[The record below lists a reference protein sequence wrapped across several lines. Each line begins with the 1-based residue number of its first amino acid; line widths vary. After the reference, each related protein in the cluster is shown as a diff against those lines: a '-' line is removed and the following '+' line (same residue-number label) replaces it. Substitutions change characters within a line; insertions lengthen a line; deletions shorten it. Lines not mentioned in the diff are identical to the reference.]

1 LSCWKLLLLV
11 AMKYVDEYR
20 DQALVRSLA
29 SRMAKQIDRPL
40 RFMEV
45 CGTHTMN
52 IFRFGLRSLFPTSLQ
67 VVSGPG
73 CPVCVTAAADIDA
86 CIAAAECQNVITAT
100 FGDLVRVPGSRGSL
114 AESRA
119 RGARVEIIYSPI
131 DALELARENPDKL
144 VVFLG
149 IGFETTVPTVA
160 AAIAQAATL
169 KLENFCVLSLHKVMP
184 PIFARLLDG
193 EHQLDGLLCPG
204 HVATIVGRKAF
215 EPVAADYNLPCV
227 ISGFEPVDIMQALV
241 QLTQL
246 VVRQEAKVVN
256 AYPRAVAEHGNI
268 SAWQVVN
275 KVFQPVDAD
284 WRGMGTVKNSGL
296 AIRDAYA
303 HFDASQR
310 LDLEVETFHLP
321 PSGCRCG
328 DVICGRCQPLD
339 CAHFG
344 DSCTPQ
350 NPLGPC
356 MVSSEGSCAAYYRYG
371 EH

>member
-1 LSCWKLLLLV
+1 
-11 AMKYVDEYR
+11 
-20 DQALVRSLA
+20 
-29 SRMAKQIDRPL
+29 MAKQIDRPL

-144 VVFLG
+144 VIFLG

-193 EHQLDGLLCPG
+193 KHRLDGLLCPG

-215 EPVAADYNLPCV
+215 EPVATDYNLPCV

-246 VVRQEAKVVN
+246 VVREEAKVLN

-268 SAWQVVN
+268 SAWQVVSSI
-275 KVFQPVDAD
+275 FQSVDAE
-284 WRGMGTVKNSGL
+284 WRGLGIVKNSGL

-303 HFDASQR
+303 RFDASQR
-310 LDLEVETFHLP
+310 LDLEVETFDLP

-328 DVICGRCQPLD
+328 DVICGRCCPLD
-339 CAHFG
+339 CSHFG
-344 DSCTPQ
+344 SSCTPG